1 MVKQLIYD
9 SCMIVEKGTEVHRGR
24 GFASKSFKPSAEAD
38 GKREPTATRQT
49 SFVSLLINHHLQVQ
63 IFLDYP
69 LNTPWLFYLIRVH
82 TVRETL

>member
-1 MVKQLIYD
+1 M
-9 SCMIVEKGTEVHRGR
+9 KGTEVHRGR

-38 GKREPTATRQT
+38 GKREPTARHPYYTP
-49 SFVSLLINHHLQVQ
+49 VNHHLQVQ

-69 LNTPWLFYLIRVH
+69 LNTLWLFYLIRVH

>member
-9 SCMIVEKGTEVHRGR
+9 SCMIVEKETEVHRGR
-24 GFASKSFKPSAEAD
+24 GFASKSFKPSASAD

-49 SFVSLLINHHLQVQ
+49 SFVSSLINHHLQVQ